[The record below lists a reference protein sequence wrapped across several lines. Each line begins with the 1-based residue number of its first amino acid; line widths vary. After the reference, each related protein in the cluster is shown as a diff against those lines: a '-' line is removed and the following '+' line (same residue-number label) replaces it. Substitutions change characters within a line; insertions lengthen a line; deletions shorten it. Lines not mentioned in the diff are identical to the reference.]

1 MRNDLNTIDTLGA
14 LLAQIADLEK
24 QAETIKADLKDAA
37 TAPGGSKVFEG
48 SMFKATVVEAN
59 RSTVDWK
66 KLAADLGITD
76 EQLAGYTKTSAV
88 FSVKVTSR

>member
-1 MRNDLNTIDTLGA
+1 MRNDLTTIDTLGA

-24 QAETIKADLKDAA
+24 QADAIKADLKDAA
-37 TAPGGSKVFEG
+37 TAPNGSKVFEG
-48 SMFKATVVEAN
+48 SLFKATVIEAN

-66 KLAADLGITD
+66 KLAADLGITE
-76 EQLAGYTKTSAV
+76 EQMAAYTKTSAV